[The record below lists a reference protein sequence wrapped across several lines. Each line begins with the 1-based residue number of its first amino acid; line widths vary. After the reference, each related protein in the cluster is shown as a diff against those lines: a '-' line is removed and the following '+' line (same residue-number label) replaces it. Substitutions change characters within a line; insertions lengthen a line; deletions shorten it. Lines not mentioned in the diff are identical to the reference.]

1 MSNIINYY
9 FNLYMF
15 AIALG
20 LSSFEKITIALSIT
34 IFIAAFTWVSIKGDL
49 RELANELIDD
59 KQEESN

>member
-1 MSNIINYY
+1 
-9 FNLYMF
+9 MF

-20 LSSFEKITIALSIT
+20 LSPIETITVVISAT

-59 KQEESN
+59 KNQEEDN

>member
-1 MSNIINYY
+1 
-9 FNLYMF
+9 MF

-20 LSSFEKITIALSIT
+20 LNSLEIITIVISAS

-59 KQEESN
+59 KSKDDKS